1 VRVCEEEDAH
11 IRHTLDTAPPPPP
24 PPRRIFFARRAS
36 FASAKSG
43 PCLVS
48 HAIFLCVSVCEEED
62 AHIRGGGCT
71 RAKSGPCLVSHAIF
85 LCVSVCEE
93 EDAHIRHTLDTLDT
107 HYIRN
112 TLATH

>member
-1 VRVCEEEDAH
+1 MRVCEEEDAH

-48 HAIFLCVSVCEEED
+48 H
-62 AHIRGGGCT
+62 T
-71 RAKSGPCLVSHAIF
+71 IF